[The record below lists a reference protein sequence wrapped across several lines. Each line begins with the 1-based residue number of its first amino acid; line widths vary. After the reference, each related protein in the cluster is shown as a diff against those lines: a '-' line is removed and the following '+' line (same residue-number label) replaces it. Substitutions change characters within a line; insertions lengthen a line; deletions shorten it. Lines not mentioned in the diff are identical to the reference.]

1 MMKSFKAAFALGLV
15 VSSVVGTTGVSAE
28 PLPTWYGRY
37 VWEESLGR
45 IGGSTPSEGVVA
57 FVTYTLALGPN
68 AGATG
73 CRVSIEGFQRYETMK
88 CTATPQMNQL
98 IIKFYR
104 FDADNTARGGRYA
117 LGTELF
123 TMTRTVNGLTTRLQA
138 MGASSDASPRTGRLF
153 LKVR

>member
-1 MMKSFKAAFALGLV
+1 MMKFFKAAFALGLSV
-15 VSSVVGTTGVSAE
+15 TGVVGATSASAE

-37 VWEESLGR
+37 VWEEPLGR
-45 IGGSTPSEGVVA
+45 IGGSSPSESVAA
-57 FVTYTLALGPN
+57 FVTYTLSLGPS

-73 CRVSIEGFQRYETMK
+73 CRVTIEGYQRYETIK

-104 FDADNTARGGRYA
+104 FDADTVSRAGRYA
-117 LGTELF
+117 LGTPLF
-123 TMTRTVNGLTTRLQA
+123 TMTRTGAGLTTRLQA
-138 MGASSDASPRTGRLF
+138 MGASGESTPRIGRLF

>member
-1 MMKSFKAAFALGLV
+1 MMKSFKAALALGL
-15 VSSVVGTTGVSAE
+15 SLTGMVGATGASAE

-45 IGGSTPSEGVVA
+45 IGGSTPSEGVAA
-57 FVTYTLALGPN
+57 FVTYTLALGPGN
-68 AGATG
+68 GATG
-73 CRVSIEGFQRYETMK
+73 CRISIEGFQRYETMK

-117 LGTELF
+117 LGTQLF
-123 TMTRTVNGLTTRLQA
+123 TMTRTGNGLTTRLQA
-138 MGASSDASPRTGRLF
+138 MGPSSDTTPRTGRLF